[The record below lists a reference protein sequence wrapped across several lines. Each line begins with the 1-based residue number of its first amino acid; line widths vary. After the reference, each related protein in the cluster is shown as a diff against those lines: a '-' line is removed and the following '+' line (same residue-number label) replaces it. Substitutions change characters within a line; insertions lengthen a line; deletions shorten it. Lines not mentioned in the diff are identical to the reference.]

1 MRLCR
6 YLLAAVLM
14 LGAISNVAA
23 QAPVEAK
30 LLITPPEARVEPGQG
45 IKFQALV
52 VNSQGGAIRIDKI
65 TWSAAPENLGKIGE
79 DGFFMAGRDEGE
91 VKIFAKAQVGTATY
105 AGEARVIIGKGQIL
119 PVRIVVEPGE
129 AIVPPLGTQ
138 QFKAVI
144 ITAGRPPEP
153 AGRVKWEFVPD
164 NLAKIEPNNGLLQAG
179 DKTGVGVVV
188 AFVELEGKVYRGEA
202 RVIIASATASL
213 AGTVKDQ
220 KSGNPIEKAVVWAEY
235 IGPFRFARRV
245 ETDAQGNYAL
255 EKLLAGIYV
264 LRAEARNYLPEFY
277 QNAEQFEQSTPVRLA
292 DKESKKSIDF
302 TLSMGATISGI
313 VTNDSDAKTPIAG
326 AHVVAILVVQPEVK
340 HNAITDEKGNYTLSP
355 LPKGTFAV
363 FAEAAGHK
371 GEFYK
376 DKRDLLS
383 ADHVSVQD
391 EQKVGDVNFTLAT
404 ASAISG
410 KVLDAVSKAPIA
422 KALVSIHV
430 LINSSNQPRL
440 LINVPTNERGE
451 FIASV
456 PPGFYV
462 VAAEQR
468 GFHKEFF
475 KEERDFL
482 KATPVQVFENK
493 HTSDIDFTMDKL
505 ATVTGTVKDEAT
517 GKPIAG
523 AIVTAFQERPTTDAL
538 IGKDELR
545 LPYVAKTDE
554 NGNYKLEGVR
564 AGKFFVVTNAR
575 GYLPEYWKEAA
586 ALKDAKPVDVA
597 ESGNVEK
604 IDFTL
609 VQGGAIAGAAVS
621 AADQKPIAGAS
632 IQIFAKGQN
641 APLLRSVTGRDGK
654 YRLEGLL
661 SGEYIVFASA
671 EGFNGLY
678 YKDTERRDNATP
690 VKVEAPKETAD
701 INFQLKPFDRR
712 GGTVAGAVVSEADKN
727 PVSHALVLLVPMS
740 TTNPG
745 PQPPLFAQADEFG
758 KYKISGVPVGK
769 YVALAFAARFISEY
783 YDNAKTF
790 REAKIF
796 GVENNVVD
804 HVDFALTPAQRG
816 LYQIT
821 GNVRYKNQTRG
832 AENVIVQAL
841 DNGVIIATALS
852 GSDGSFTIEEMPAG
866 EFKVSATSTTGEAE
880 QQVPVTVGEGRNVA
894 NVLLTLGTTSVQ
906 DAAAEIPTKF
916 ELEQNYPNPF
926 NPETTIKYHLP
937 ARVNVTLRIYN
948 ALGQELR
955 TLVNNVQDIGVYTA
969 TWDGKDNNGR
979 QLSTGL
985 YLFRLEAG
993 EVVMTRKMAMVK

>member
-6 YLLAAVLM
+6 YLFAAVLL
-14 LGAISNVAA
+14 LGVLSNVAA
-23 QAPVEAK
+23 QPQLEAK

-45 IKFQALV
+45 IKFQALL
-52 VNSQGGAIRIDKI
+52 VNAQGGAMRFDKI
-65 TWSAAPENLGKIGE
+65 FWSAAPGNLGVIGE

-91 VKIFAKAQVGTATY
+91 VKIFAKAQVGMATY
-105 AGEARVIIGKGQIL
+105 AGEATVIIGKGVIL
-119 PVRIVVEPGE
+119 PIKIVVEPGE
-129 AIVPPLGTQ
+129 AIVAPLATQ

-144 ITAGRPPEP
+144 VTPNRPPEP
-153 AGRVKWEFVPD
+153 ATRVKWEFVPA
-164 NLAKIEPNNGLLQAG
+164 NLAKIEPNSGLLQAG
-179 DKTGVGVVV
+179 DKTGAGVVV
-188 AFVELEGKVYRGEA
+188 AFVEVEGKVYRGEA
-202 RVIIASATASL
+202 RVIIAPANATL

-220 KSGNPIEKAVVWAEY
+220 KSGNPIAKAVVWADY

-245 ETDAQGNYAL
+245 ETDAQGAYVL

-277 QNAEQFEQSTPVRLA
+277 QNAERFEESTPVRLA
-292 DKESKKSIDF
+292 ENESKKGLDF
-302 TLSMGATISGI
+302 TLSMGATISGM

-326 AHVVAILVVQPEVK
+326 AHVVAVLVVRPEVK

-376 DKRDLLS
+376 DKRDLIS
-383 ADHVSVQD
+383 ADHISVQD
-391 EQKVGDVNFTLAT
+391 EQKVSDVNFTLAT
-404 ASAISG
+404 ANAISG
-410 KVLDAVSKAPIA
+410 KVIDAVSKAPIA
-422 KALVSIHV
+422 KALVSIHA
-430 LINSSNQPRL
+430 LINSSTQPRL
-440 LINVPTNERGE
+440 LLTVPTNERGE
-451 FIASV
+451 YIATV

-475 KEERDFL
+475 KEAREFI

-493 HTSDIDFTMDKL
+493 HTVGIDFTLDKL
-505 ATVTGTVKDEAT
+505 ASITGTVKDEIS
-517 GKPIAG
+517 GQPIAG

-545 LPYVAKTDE
+545 VPYVAKTDA

-564 AGKFFVVTNAR
+564 SGKFFVQATAH
-575 GYLPEYWKEAA
+575 GYLIEFWQEAA
-586 ALKDAKPVDVA
+586 TLKDAKPVEVP
-597 ESGNVEK
+597 ESGNIEK

-609 VQGGAIAGAAVS
+609 LPGGAISGMIASTVEN
-621 AADQKPIAGAS
+621 KPIAGAN
-632 IQIFAKGQN
+632 IQVFVKGQN
-641 APLLRSVTGRDGK
+641 APLFRGVSGRDGK
-654 YRLEGLL
+654 YRVEGLP
-661 SGEYIVFASA
+661 SGEYILFAGA

-678 YKDTERRDNATP
+678 YKDAERRDNATP

-712 GGTVAGAVVSEADKN
+712 GGTIAGVIVSEADRN
-727 PVSHALVLLVPMS
+727 PVSHAFVLLISMS
-740 TTNPG
+740 APNPG
-745 PQPPLFAQADEFG
+745 PQPPLFAQADELG
-758 KYKISGVPVGK
+758 KYKISGVPAGK
-769 YVALAFAARFISEY
+769 YVALALASRFISEY

-790 REAKIF
+790 REAKILS
-796 GVENNVVD
+796 VENNVLD
-804 HVDFALTPAQRG
+804 NINFALTPAQRG
-816 LYQIT
+816 AYQIA
-821 GNVRYKNQTRG
+821 GLVRYKNQARG
-832 AENVIVQAL
+832 AENVLVQAL
-841 DNGVIIATALS
+841 DNGVIVATALT
-852 GSDGSFTIEEMPAG
+852 GSDGSFIIEEMPAG
-866 EFKVSATSTTGEAE
+866 EFKVSATSTVGEAE

-894 NVLLTLGTTSVQ
+894 NVLLTLGTTSV
-906 DAAAEIPTKF
+906 AETAAEIPTKF

-937 ARVNVTLRIYN
+937 SRVNVTLRVYN

-955 TLVNNVQDIGVYTA
+955 MLVNGLQEAGVYTA

-993 EVVMTRKMAMVK
+993 DFTMTRKMAMVK